1 MLSLKEPKKL
11 NNSFSY
17 NLLFEKL
24 EDRNKK
30 RMSQFSKRKKAL
42 STNQKKKEMNK
53 IITPNID
60 ISNKNKE
67 RINEK
72 DVINIFN
79 LIING
84 NNNEIKIEKKII
96 KNVDNININFLSS
109 KSKNVNI
116 NKENSVS
123 NRNNINNN
131 NGLALN
137 QKKCLKND
145 DNFSNSSKNI
155 NTNTDINKE
164 VNISNLEEEK
174 ENKSNNI
181 NGLNEN
187 NEFALKFF
195 SSSND
200 TFVQLGNN
208 LTTKVKIQNNYFT
221 ESYSQALGCDMGSPN
236 NNKLF
241 NIKNFDDIEII
252 KEEKEGDTP
261 LKRKQK
267 DNECSNKLFSIRK
280 RIKILKEKRKSKS
293 LTKELYVLR
302 KMYNDKKGID
312 NIIISFPQR
321 NKNNEKYLKKA
332 KTKIQLLRN
341 KNKNVL
347 YRKKYQLS
355 KIININSNKN
365 EKDEIKVSLTQKYG
379 ENKLNN
385 QNNQN
390 KLFTNI
396 NKYFSKINNVKP
408 KVFHTKSINNNIVKD
423 YHLNQNKNNNNNN
436 NIKRYINYA
445 NNTKN
450 KKIKKNK
457 MKLICIREKKNIMQ
471 INSFENSDE
480 MNNSSNKN
488 KKNKTLINNKISSI
502 STISNI
508 NSITEKNGNKYNKS
522 SFFNNGRDKNI
533 LKIISLNNSNLI
545 NMQKLNI
552 NKKKKETIH
561 SIKLINNKGTN
572 YTCCIDN
579 NISSNKI
586 SPKKEKNKINIS
598 SKQSPIRN
606 KNSIKIN
613 NSLMN
618 KYNKSN
624 IQNQNAIKSN
634 KIFKKNIS
642 FYGNEKE
649 DKKQLYCSNKKTNA
663 NRTIFINNVN
673 NSKQKEFL
681 SSYAKF
687 NKEWLLGKNYNI
699 KKNKFLNNSVNNTNF
714 DKLKSNKSSYLYIDI
729 NSYNIYV

>member
-1 MLSLKEPKKL
+1 MYSLKEPIKL

-42 STNQKKKEMNK
+42 STNQKKREMNK
-53 IITPNID
+53 IITPTIN

-67 RINEK
+67 KINEK
-72 DVINIFN
+72 DIINIFN

-84 NNNEIKIEKKII
+84 NSNEIKIEKKII
-96 KNVDNININFLSS
+96 KNIDNINIKFLSS
-109 KSKNVNI
+109 KSNYNNI
-116 NKENSVS
+116 NKENSLS
-123 NRNNINNN
+123 NKNKIYNNN
-131 NGLALN
+131 NDLVLK
-137 QKKCLKND
+137 QKKCLKNEE
-145 DNFSNSSKNI
+145 NYSNSSKNL
-155 NTNTDINKE
+155 TTDINKE

-208 LTTKVKIQNNYFT
+208 LTTKLKIQNNYFT
-221 ESYSQALGCDMGSPN
+221 ESYSQALGCDMDNPN
-236 NNKLF
+236 KNKLF

-261 LKRKQK
+261 LKRKK
-267 DNECSNKLFSIRK
+267 NDNECSNKLFSIRK

-293 LTKELYVLR
+293 LTKELYILS
-302 KMYNDKKGID
+302 KMDNDKKAID
-312 NIIISFPQR
+312 NIIISFPHR
-321 NKNNEKYLKKA
+321 NKNNGKYLKKA

-341 KNKNVL
+341 KNKNFL
-347 YRKKYQLS
+347 YKKRYQLS
-355 KIININSNKN
+355 KIININSNNKI
-365 EKDEIKVSLTQKYG
+365 EKDEIKVSLTQKHR
-379 ENKLNN
+379 ENKINNN
-385 QNNQN
+385 QMNQN

-408 KVFHTKSINNNIVKD
+408 KVFHTKPINNNIIKND
-423 YHLNQNKNNNNNN
+423 HLNQNKNNN

-450 KKIKKNK
+450 KNTKSNK
-457 MKLICIREKKNIMQ
+457 MKLICIREKKNNMQ

-480 MNNSSNKN
+480 NNNSSNKN
-488 KKNKTLINNKISSI
+488 KKNKTLINNKIS
-502 STISNI
+502 TVSNI
-508 NSITEKNGNKYNKS
+508 NNITEKTENKSNKS
-522 SFFNNGRDKNI
+522 SFFNNGCDKNI

-545 NMQKLNI
+545 NMQKVNI

-561 SIKLINNKGTN
+561 SIKLINKNCTN
-572 YTCCIDN
+572 YTSAIDN
-579 NISSNKI
+579 DSSFNKV
-586 SPKKEKNKINIS
+586 SPKKEKNKINKS
-598 SKQSPIRN
+598 SKQSPFRN
-606 KNSIKIN
+606 NNTIKIN

-618 KYNKSN
+618 KYTKNN
-624 IQNQNAIKSN
+624 IQNQSAIKSN
-634 KIFKKNIS
+634 KVFKKNIS

-649 DKKQLYCSNKKTNA
+649 DKKLLYCSNKKNNV
-663 NRTIFINNVN
+663 NRTIFINNCN
-673 NSKQKEFL
+673 NSKQKEI
-681 SSYAKF
+681 SSNYAKF
-687 NKEWLLGKNYNI
+687 NKEWLLGKNNNI

-729 NSYNIYV
+729 NSYNIYN